1 MGVLAGLREVIYNF
15 SYPVRVE
22 HVLENDISDDS
33 FIEIARNSGMSQEDI
48 NELLGNRKGVK
59 LVFKTQEKNK
69 NNLRSQETIS
79 NARGRKQEQK
89 EIEIEER

>member
-15 SYPVRVE
+15 SNPVRDE

-69 NNLRSQETIS
+69 NNLRSQEKIS
-79 NARGRKQEQK
+79 NTRGRKQEQK